1 MILNTPKAEV
11 RGSNPFGRASNK
23 RLCGL
28 LFRRAGLPH
37 ISKSFRVLK
46 HAQAWAR
53 QMEVKA
59 DRNELPADPAA
70 LRGITLGDLVR
81 RYRDTV
87 SVEKRGNAIEQ
98 YVLNAFLGQPLCSKQ
113 VSALRTEDFAAYR
126 DQRLREIKP
135 ASLKR

>member
-1 MILNTPKAEV
+1 
-11 RGSNPFGRASNK
+11 
-23 RLCGL
+23 
-28 LFRRAGLPH
+28 
-37 ISKSFRVLK
+37 
-46 HAQAWAR
+46 
-53 QMEVKA
+53 MEVKA